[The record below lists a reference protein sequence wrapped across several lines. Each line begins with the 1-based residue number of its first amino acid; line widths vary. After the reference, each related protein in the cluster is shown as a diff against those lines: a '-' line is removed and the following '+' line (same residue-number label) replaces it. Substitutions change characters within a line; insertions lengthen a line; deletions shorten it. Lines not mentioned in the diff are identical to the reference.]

1 MFLKQ
6 LLKAV
11 KESNNI
17 PEPQVVLDR
26 YTPQE
31 SADDN
36 NADDNNAD
44 DKNFVDDVDARQ
56 EENVRQVP
64 KRRLRTRK
72 RNINY
77 HE

>member
-36 NADDNNAD
+36 NADDNN
-44 DKNFVDDVDARQ
+44 FVDDVDARQ